1 MRIAFAGTPVFAEI
15 QLQALL
21 DSAHDIVV
29 VFTQPDKPSG
39 RGQHLAHS
47 PVKSLANLCGISV
60 EQPLTL
66 KTPQGQ
72 ASLEC
77 YQPDLLVVAAY
88 GLLLP
93 PEVLAIPRYGCIN
106 VHASLLPRWRGASPI
121 QQAILAG
128 DPETGITLMKMDEG
142 LDTGGILAQASCP
155 ILATDT
161 SQDLHDRLARL
172 GATLLKERLDEC
184 IEKTPLPQDASLAT
198 HAPKITK
205 EQAICDWTQ
214 PASLIERQIRA
225 FCPWPILHTTI
236 GEDPLRM
243 WNAKVVPLS
252 TPAAPGTIVDHTPEG
267 IIVATGQDGLLL
279 THAQLPNK
287 KVLPLTEILK
297 SRHALFAINQR
308 FK

>member
-1 MRIAFAGTPVFAEI
+1 MRIAFAGTPVFAEF

-21 DSAHDIVV
+21 DTDHDIVV
-29 VFTQPDKPSG
+29 VYTQSDKPSG
-39 RGQHLAHS
+39 RGQHLIPS
-47 PVKSLANLCGISV
+47 PVKSLATICNIPV
-60 EQPLTL
+60 EQPTTL
-66 KTPQGQ
+66 KTSEAQTT
-72 ASLEC
+72 LKD
-77 YQPDLLVVAAY
+77 YQPDVMIVAAY

-93 PEVLAIPRYGCIN
+93 PDVLAIPRYGCIN

-128 DPETGITLMKMDEG
+128 DTETGITLMKMDEG
-142 LDTGGILAQASCP
+142 LDTGGILAQAICP

-172 GATLLKERLDEC
+172 GTTLLMTSLDEC
-184 IEKTPLPQDASLAT
+184 IEKTPLPQDNNLAT

-205 EQAICDWTQ
+205 ELAVCDWKK

-225 FCPWPILHTTI
+225 FCPWPILHTVI
-236 GEDPLRM
+236 GENPLRL
-243 WNAKVVPLS
+243 WHANVVPL
-252 TPAAPGTIVDHTPEG
+252 TAQAAPGTIVAHTPEG
-267 IIVATGQDGLLL
+267 IVVATGHDGLLL

-297 SRHALFAINQR
+297 SRHALFAVNQQ
-308 FK
+308 FQ